1 MLMSKPRVPK
11 LPPIGEIDRDIV
23 TCEVALVTL
32 KDGSRVFDPE
42 RESLSRKL
50 CELLALRLHYERDRG
65 MILRFAMREKA
76 SPSGRLMSPA
86 TTVARPFLSSR

>member
-32 KDGSRVFDPE
+32 NSGSRVFDPE

-50 CELLALRLHYERDRG
+50 SALLESRLHYERDRG
-65 MILRFAMREKA
+65 MVLRFAIREKA
-76 SPSGRLMSPA
+76 TPPGVVQPA
-86 TTVARPFLSSR
+86 RGLA